1 MTKKQTDAQELPAV
15 QGKSKEYEVG
25 NKKPPMKSRWKP
37 GQSGNPKGSNK
48 KTRNKKYLED
58 LIDKILNDESEV
70 TLHGRKQKMTEEEI
84 NIRRIMR
91 DKNINGFLT
100 FMERRYGKVPQAMEV
115 TGKDGGEVILRV
127 VREETKKIDG
137 A

>member
-1 MTKKQTDAQELPAV
+1 
-15 QGKSKEYEVG
+15 
-25 NKKPPMKSRWKP
+25 
-37 GQSGNPKGSNK
+37 
-48 KTRNKKYLED
+48 
-58 LIDKILNDESEV
+58 
-70 TLHGRKQKMTEEEI
+70 MTEEEI

-115 TGKDGGEVILRV
+115 TGKDGGEVILRG